1 MTDLAAETEWSDF
14 DDPEKNPERHDWG
27 SFETD
32 AVNGSDQRNH
42 ETEEEEEE
50 NATEAE
56 ENDDDDDAKRRKVQ
70 EQIAKVIQS
79 PVKRHAKLSA
89 LDQYRA
95 NLVLEAKRIHEKAQ
109 QELIKRKAK
118 QEEEQRLQF
127 EWNRQ
132 PWFLITKSSRS
143 VLTMIVSFLPM
154 IDQGLSCR
162 ICWAWKVSIRSNSK
176 KLVELQKASLEEV
189 KKDKER
195 RIQQDLW
202 LARAFNAQDLEE
214 ERQHQASIRA
224 QKQAVKDAI
233 AREEHAKCIAKVKEW
248 NAKQKGMRDEIDER
262 DQKRIIQHPPVQD
275 ERQQQNKIPR
285 LQIKEWKADRKA
297 VQVHLNVSFE
307 MLETLETELRTCT
320 DAKQQQ
326 ELVQQIEFTRRALFG

>member
-1 MTDLAAETEWSDF
+1 MTDLADETEWSEF
-14 DDPEKNPERHDWG
+14 DDPEKNPELGDWG
-27 SFETD
+27 SFDTE
-32 AVNGSDQRNH
+32 AVNGSDRTNH
-42 ETEEEEEE
+42 ETEDEQGQEQEG
-50 NATEAE
+50 A
-56 ENDDDDDAKRRKVQ
+56 DDDDDAKRRKVQ

-132 PWFLITKSSRS
+132 PWFLITRSSRS
-143 VLTMIVSFLPM
+143 VLTIIVSFLPM

-162 ICWAWKVSIRSNSK
+162 ICWAWKVSIRSNNE
-176 KLVELQKASLEEV
+176 KLVKLQKASLEEV

-214 ERQHQASIRA
+214 ERQRAANIRA
-224 QKQAVKDAI
+224 QKQAVKDAL

-248 NAKQKGMRDEIDER
+248 NAKQKGMRNEIDER
-262 DQKRIIQHPPVQD
+262 DQKRIIQHPVQV
-275 ERQQQNKIPR
+275 ERQQQNEIPR

-297 VQVHLNVSFE
+297 VQVHLNASFE
-307 MLETLETELRTCT
+307 MLETLETQLRTCT